1 MERTIS
7 QAIDERTPLEAAID
21 TAFEY
26 AYPVHEIMRT
36 RHQDVH
42 AAPAAQCIAP
52 NAAWHDRRLCDDRSR
67 WITTPN
73 NDTLYSRAW
82 IDLGAGPIRVE
93 VGAMP
98 AGRYWSVAFLDA
110 YSNNFAMLG
119 QRLDGCG
126 PVAVTLVGPD
136 EDVRGIEGRV
146 IRAPGLDV
154 WLFGRW
160 LVDGPDDLPA
170 AYAMQDALRVTPT
183 GGAPM
188 GPRAVPGGAQ
198 DPAAFLAVVNEALG
212 RNPPPAADAPLLAR
226 CAPVGLRPG
235 EPDAWASLDATVRE
249 AWEARIGS
257 AQAAVRKSLGV
268 LREVVDGWIVR
279 APEIGNFGTN
289 YALRAAI
296 ALGGLAALEPAE
308 AVYASRSLDEA
319 GERFDG
325 RQRYRLTLPAA
336 GLPTDSFWSLSMY
349 EATREGQLF
358 FTANPVGRYAI
369 GDRTPGLRRAAD
381 GTLEI
386 AIQHDEPVDPVQ
398 RANWLPAPAG
408 PFVLTLRA
416 YLPRPELRDW
426 RVPLPRVS
434 RIIG

>member
-1 MERTIS
+1 M
-7 QAIDERTPLEAAID
+7 DERTPLEAAID
-21 TAFEY
+21 AAYEY

-36 RHQDVH
+36 RHLDVH
-42 AAPAAQCIAP
+42 AAPASQRIAP
-52 NAAWHDRRLCDDRSR
+52 NAVWHDRRLCDDRSR

-82 IDLGAGPIRVE
+82 IDLGAGPVRVE
-93 VGAMP
+93 IGAMP
-98 AGRYWSVAFLDA
+98 AGRYWSVAFLDV

-119 QRLDGCG
+119 QRLDGVG
-126 PVAVTLVGPD
+126 PVSVTLVGPH
-136 EDVRGIEGRV
+136 EDARSIEGRV
-146 IRAPGLDV
+146 IRAPGNDV

-160 LVDGPDDLPA
+160 LVDGPEDLPK
-170 AYAMQDALRVTPT
+170 AYAMQGALRVTPC
-183 GGAPM
+183 GGSPA
-188 GPRAVPGGAQ
+188 GPGAVPGGSQ
-198 DPAAFLAVVNEALG
+198 DPEAFLAVVNEALG

-235 EPDAWASLDATVRE
+235 QADSWASLDGEVRA
-249 AWEARIGS
+249 AWRARIGP

-268 LREVVDGWIVR
+268 LREMVDGWIVR
-279 APEIGNFGTN
+279 APEIGNFGTS

-308 AVYASRSLDEA
+308 AVYASRVQDDA

-325 RQRYRLTLPAA
+325 RQRYRFTLPTA

-349 EATREGQLF
+349 ETTAEGQLF
-358 FTANPVGRYAI
+358 FTENSIGRYAI
-369 GDRTPGLRRAAD
+369 GDRTPGLHRAPD
-381 GTLEI
+381 GALEI
-386 AIQHDEPVDPVQ
+386 AIQHEEPDDAAL
-398 RANWLPAPAG
+398 RANWLPAPAA

-416 YLPRPELRDW
+416 YLPSPELRDW

-434 RIIG
+434 RIDR

>member
-1 MERTIS
+1 M
-7 QAIDERTPLEAAID
+7 DDRTPVEAAID
-21 TAFEY
+21 AAYEY

-42 AAPAAQCIAP
+42 AAPASQRIAP
-52 NAAWHDRRLCDDRSR
+52 NAVWHDRRLCDDRSR

-82 IDLGAGPIRVE
+82 IDLGAGPVHVE

-98 AGRYWSVAFLDA
+98 AGRYWSVAFLDV

-119 QRLDGCG
+119 QRLDGVG

-136 EDVRGIEGRV
+136 GDARGIEGRV
-146 IRAPGLDV
+146 IRAPGNDV

-160 LVDGPDDLPA
+160 LVDGHDDLPN
-170 AYAMQDALRVTPT
+170 AYAMQDALRVTPC
-183 GGAPM
+183 GGSPE
-188 GPRAVPGGAQ
+188 GPRAIPGAAQ
-198 DPAAFLAVVNEALG
+198 DPEAFLAVVNEALG
-212 RNPPPAADAPLLAR
+212 RNPPPPADAPLLAR
-226 CAPVGLRPG
+226 CAVVGLQPGRPG
-235 EPDAWASLDATVRE
+235 AWASLDEAVR
-249 AWEARIGS
+249 ASWRARIGP

-279 APEIGNFGTN
+279 APEIGNFGTS

-296 ALGGLAALEPAE
+296 ALGGLAALEPVE
-308 AVYASRSLDEA
+308 AVYASRALDDA

-325 RQRYRLTLPAA
+325 RRRYRITLPAA

-349 EATREGQLF
+349 ETTPEGQLF
-358 FTANPVGRYAI
+358 FTANPIGRYAI
-369 GDRTPGLRRAAD
+369 GDRTPGLHRAPD
-381 GTLEI
+381 GSLEI
-386 AIQHDEPVDPVQ
+386 FIQHEAPADPAQ
-398 RANWLPAPAG
+398 RANWLPAPDG

-426 RVPLPRVS
+426 RVPLPRVL
-434 RIIG
+434 RVGA

>member
-1 MERTIS
+1 M
-7 QAIDERTPLEAAID
+7 DERTELESAVDAAYQ
-21 TAFEY
+21 Y

-36 RHQDVH
+36 RHLDVH
-42 AAPAAQCIAP
+42 AAADSQRIEP
-52 NAAWHDRRLCDDRSR
+52 NAVWHDRRLCDDRSR

-82 IDLGAGPIRVE
+82 IDLGAGPVRVE

-98 AGRYWSVAFLDA
+98 AGRYWSVALLDVC
-110 YSNNFAMLG
+110 SNNFAMLG
-119 QRLDGCG
+119 QRLDGVG
-126 PVAVTLVGPD
+126 PVSVTLLGPD
-136 EDVRGIEGRV
+136 ADADAWGVEGRV
-146 IRAPGLDV
+146 IRAPGNDV

-160 LVDGPDDLPA
+160 LVDGPEDLPN
-170 AYAMQDALRVTPT
+170 AYAMQDALRVTPC
-183 GGAPM
+183 GGSAA
-188 GPRAVPGGAQ
+188 GPRAVPGAPL
-198 DPAAFLAVVNEALG
+198 DPEAFLAVVNEALG

-226 CAPVGLRPG
+226 CAEVGLQPG
-235 EPDAWASLDATVRE
+235 RLDAWASLDEAVRA
-249 AWEARIGS
+249 AWRARIGP

-279 APEIGNFGTN
+279 APEIGNFGTS

-308 AVYASRSLDEA
+308 AVYASRVQDDA

-325 RQRYRLTLPAA
+325 RLSSRVTLPAA

-349 EATREGQLF
+349 ETTAEGQLF
-358 FTANPVGRYAI
+358 FTANPIGRYAI
-369 GDRTPGLRRAAD
+369 GDRTAGLCRAAD
-381 GTLEI
+381 GSLEI
-386 AIQHDEPVDPVQ
+386 AIQHEEPADAAL
-398 RANWLPAPAG
+398 RANWLPAPVG

-426 RVPLPRVS
+426 RAPLPRVS
-434 RIIG
+434 RVDG